1 MAGARP
7 FQEYAAVVCS
17 GYKKKKKKTEH
28 ETEKAQGCVTLIHL
42 GRGAQLNEK
51 LHGEAKR
58 CKRKATEG
66 RGETM
71 GGKNPG

>member
-1 MAGARP
+1 MSV
-7 FQEYAAVVCS
+7 QEIYII
-17 GYKKKKKKTEH
+17 KEENKQKTEH
-28 ETEKAQGCVTLIHL
+28 ETEKAQGRVTLIHL
-42 GRGAQLNEK
+42 GRGAQLNERRY
-51 LHGEAKR
+51 GEAKR